1 MRVGSNFGTRGS
13 VNCRHIVGCREVGI
27 LVEGALGYPSA
38 LVVVVVVGFEE
49 KFREAGVGL

>member
-27 LVEGALGYPSA
+27 LVEGALGCPGLRPGLE
-38 LVVVVVVGFEE
+38 LVSC
-49 KFREAGVGL
+49 